1 MEKQKVCHG
10 VHVICDGSPSRIRSV
25 RRISLGMTILPRS
38 SACVKQNPKIFKS
51 PYISRASGLSTKL
64 TLVIIQKQHKS
75 QQKAGF
81 YMVMEGFL
89 LRPKRSKFIRPLFIY
104 CPAIFFADDLQ
115 LPFVCGEDNI
125 LYICPTPMNACARS
139 IS

>member
-1 MEKQKVCHG
+1 MTTA
-10 VHVICDGSPSRIRSV
+10 IRLYRTYILSTFV
-25 RRISLGMTILPRS
+25 PLNTIR
-38 SACVKQNPKIFKS
+38 
-51 PYISRASGLSTKL
+51 RASGLSTKL

-75 QQKAGF
+75 QRKAGF

-89 LRPKRSKFIRPLFIY
+89 LRPKRSEFIRPLFIY

-139 IS
+139 VP